1 MSNRKQ
7 ARKWNLTINNPATY
21 GWTHEKLNSTL
32 QNIASIAY
40 YCMSD
45 EIGEEG
51 TYHTHIYFVTK
62 NPKPFTTVK
71 NFFPEAHIES
81 ANGLS
86 SENKDY
92 VFKEGKWLNSA
103 KGETNLRDTHEEW
116 GELPIERQGTRTD
129 MLELYEMIKDGCS
142 NVEIMEQNPKYL
154 MHLDKIERA
163 RQNYRESLYSDKW
176 RDIETTYIFGTTGAG
191 KTRSVMETY
200 GYNNVY
206 RVCDYSHPFDSYK
219 GQDVILFEEFRSS
232 LPISEMLMV
241 LDGYPVELRARYMNR
256 VACFTKIFFCSN
268 IDLRD
273 QYPNVQ
279 QDEKETWLAFLRRID
294 NVKVFN
300 NGTSSTFPTEIYMNE
315 KWYFFKDGST
325 PTPFTSDMLDYEQI
339 SIPLSV
345 EA

>member
-163 RQNYRESLYSDKW
+163 RQNYRESLYADVW
-176 RDIETTYIFGTTGAG
+176 RDIECVYIWGTTGAG
-191 KTRSVMETY
+191 KTRYVMEKY
-200 GYNNVY
+200 GYRNVF
-206 RVCDYSHPFDSYK
+206 RVCDYLHPFDGYK
-219 GQDVILFEEFRSS
+219 GQDVVLFDEFRSS
-232 LPISEMLMV
+232 IKMELLLKV
-241 LDGYPVELRARYMNR
+241 LDGYPCELPARYMNR
-256 VACFTKIFFCSN
+256 FASYTKVYFCTN
-268 IDLRD
+268 IDLRS
-273 QYPNVQ
+273 QYPNIQ
-279 QDEKETWLAFLRRID
+279 QDDPLGWRAFLRRIKE
-294 NVKVFN
+294 VKVFHD
-300 NGTSSTFPTEIYMNE
+300 GRSMSFPTETYMDE
-315 KWYFFKDGST
+315 KFYFFKDGNFNFDD
-325 PTPFTSDMLDYEQI
+325 PFTFNFQQI
-339 SIPLSV
+339 SMPLSV